1 MKHLYSMESVE
12 ENIEKYM
19 SEGYARLQAVAM
31 SIAAARTA
39 YKKDNPATST
49 FPKHLAPGGVIN
61 TYMKGEVS
69 DGQKE

>member
-1 MKHLYSMESVE
+1 MKQLYSMESVE
-12 ENIEKYM
+12 KNIEKYV
-19 SEGYARLQAVAM
+19 SEGYVRIQAVAM
-31 SIAAARTA
+31 SVANARA
-39 YKKDNPATST
+39 NYKKDNPATST